1 MDYRTNGVCSSMIH
15 IETEEKDGKAFI
27 TDVTFHGGCDGN
39 LSGISKLVKGMEVE
53 KVIGILE
60 GTRCGRKNTSCPD
73 QLARALKTI

>member
-1 MDYRTNGVCSSMIH
+1 MDFKTSGVCSSMIH
-15 IETEEKDGKAFI
+15 IETEEKDGKEIVSEVVFK
-27 TDVTFHGGCDGN
+27 GGCDGN

-53 KVIGILE
+53 KVISLLE